1 MNRFIYLSLLL
12 LVSGLLQPAKGQV
25 KEPVF
30 LQLLDANGK
39 LVKGTSVI
47 RGYER
52 QIEVLHF
59 SVVSSGNPEL
69 RFSMPSGSASSL
81 LSAAAGEKGS
91 FAWAVFSVTVQSP
104 DKLQLRSTIRLE
116 EVTVVRTQETIGG
129 TEVTL
134 KADRIGTTQ
143 YEWNRKTGVVTIAG
157 KTGYDYKAGTSWNS
171 F

>member
-1 MNRFIYLSLLL
+1 MNRVIYLSLLL

-25 KEPVF
+25 KEPIF

-39 LVKGTSVI
+39 LVIGT
-47 RGYER
+47 
-52 QIEVLHF
+52 
-59 SVVSSGNPEL
+59 
-69 RFSMPSGSASSL
+69 
-81 LSAAAGEKGS
+81 
-91 FAWAVFSVTVQSP
+91 T